1 MWGLRA
7 PFDVMASLSMEGLSM
22 TTHWLDFLPDSP
34 LHRPTWRWQLA
45 NWMVAT
51 GRDVPH
57 SYREGWVDR
66 VRTSLTTPRR
76 CTSYAAI
83 REATHLFL
91 GCGAVPKAALEAYLL
106 TGEPVEVVS
115 QSCSVPVPV
124 VEAYVKV
131 FFDVR
136 DRLTVGDWIAR
147 MAIGSGLWGG
157 FEKHDVGSLW
167 KAFGYH
173 GRSHVL
179 DVIIS
184 VSVQD
189 GLVTDIG
196 ALRDR
201 LQPVTNARLMQSAR
215 MAIAAAMVPLHAS
228 GTKLSQLHAQ
238 VREVQATPKTRS
250 VASILADSVMRSL
263 TTSDRV
269 EPPFYKPL
277 IAAVG

>member
-1 MWGLRA
+1 
-7 PFDVMASLSMEGLSM
+7 
-22 TTHWLDFLPDSP
+22 
-34 LHRPTWRWQLA
+34 
-45 NWMVAT
+45 
-51 GRDVPH
+51 
-57 SYREGWVDR
+57 
-66 VRTSLTTPRR
+66 
-76 CTSYAAI
+76 
-83 REATHLFL
+83 
-91 GCGAVPKAALEAYLL
+91 
-106 TGEPVEVVS
+106 
-115 QSCSVPVPV
+115 
-124 VEAYVKV
+124 
-131 FFDVR
+131 
-136 DRLTVGDWIAR
+136 
-147 MAIGSGLWGG
+147 
-157 FEKHDVGSLW
+157 
-167 KAFGYH
+167 
-173 GRSHVL
+173 
-179 DVIIS
+179 
-184 VSVQD
+184 VQD